1 VEEKSFFFS
10 TGKTKDIAAGI
21 VITSFMLAAFA
32 YLPVVGTLISF
43 SIPIPV
49 LFYRSKLGRKD
60 GIIIP
65 LSAMALVLVFSKEIS
80 VDTLF
85 IMDLLL
91 LGFVLSELMELKLSI
106 EKTIG
111 FACSI
116 VFFSCLLCLLLYGN
130 ISGKNIF
137 TATSDFVA
145 KNLELSMAL
154 YESMDIPEKHLYI
167 ISNAMKNIEYVLV
180 RMLPA
185 LLIILNIFISWACI
199 LLVKPVLKGKGLFYP
214 DFGQLKHWKAPDF
227 LVWCVIAS
235 CLLLLWPDKTIKI
248 IGLNA
253 IFILMTI
260 FFFEG
265 IAIVAY
271 YFEKKAVPRTVR
283 FFLYTL
289 IALQQIVLIIVIGLG
304 FFDVWFDFRKL
315 GAHNEK
321 V

>member
-1 VEEKSFFFS
+1 MEKKNFFLD
-10 TGKTKDIAAGI
+10 TGKTKDIVAGI
-21 VITSFMLAAFA
+21 VITSFMLAAFV
-32 YLPVVGTLISF
+32 YLPVVGPLLSF

-60 GIIIP
+60 GIIVP
-65 LSAMALVLVFSKEIS
+65 LSALALVLVFSKEIS

-85 IMDLLL
+85 IMELLL
-91 LGFVLSELMELKLSI
+91 LGFVLSELMELNLSI
-106 EKTIG
+106 EKTIAL
-111 FACSI
+111 ACSI
-116 VFFSCLLCLLLYGN
+116 VFFSCMLCLLLYGN
-130 ISGKNIF
+130 ISGKDIF
-137 TATSDFVA
+137 AATSDFVA
-145 KNLELSMAL
+145 KNLALSMAL
-154 YESMDIPEKHLYI
+154 YESMDIPEEHLYI

-180 RMLPA
+180 RMIPS
-185 LLIILNIFISWACI
+185 LLIIFNIFISWACI
-199 LLVKPVLKGKGLFYP
+199 LLVKPILKGKGLFFP
-214 DFGQLKHWKAPDF
+214 DFGHLKLWKAPDF
-227 LVWCVIAS
+227 LVWCVIGS
-235 CLLLLWPDKTIKI
+235 CLLLFWTDKTIKI

-260 FFFEG
+260 YFFAG